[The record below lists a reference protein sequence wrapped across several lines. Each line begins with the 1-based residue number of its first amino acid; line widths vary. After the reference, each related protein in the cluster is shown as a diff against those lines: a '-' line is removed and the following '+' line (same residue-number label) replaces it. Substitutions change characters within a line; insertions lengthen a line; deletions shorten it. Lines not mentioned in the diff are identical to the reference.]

1 MSKIFPKGTLY
12 VSKPDISIGPANAFP
27 FSLLTQSQHLPLI
40 NATASLLSLPSLA
53 QIISFTHVRAYSCS
67 QTSLLISEK
76 MGQNRSKLVVQG
88 EVAPG
93 YETIKD
99 MFQQNFE

>member
-1 MSKIFPKGTLY
+1 MSIKIFPKGTLY
-12 VSKPDISIGPANAFP
+12 VSKPDKSIGTANAFQP
-27 FSLLTQSQHLPLI
+27 FDTVSQHLPLI
-40 NATASLLSLPSLA
+40 NATASLLSLLSLA